1 MEGVDESVGVGEAGT
16 NSVEFVDQIFDADD
30 SLGSQRFFDEG
41 VVENGGSSTF
51 SLGKSSL
58 VDQFSDGLEVR
69 ISPGN
74 VGFNNLQHVEG
85 SLVNSEEDGIVD
97 LSESHQLEDF
107 SRLGVDLVDTS
118 NSNNKSKF
126 GFGSNVVVSSIS
138 GSSSVSQERFFLV
151 SVFLDVRFSLLE
163 DDLSVGSVL
172 LSLFQSLFDFFS
184 LLGFSDLSSSQN
196 AFRDGRNC
204 SGGFLCFHC

>member
-1 MEGVDESVGVGEAGT
+1 MFGNRVKSSLGWAQLEGVDESVGVGEAGT

-74 VGFNNLQHVEG
+74 VRFNNLQHVKG
-85 SLVNSEEDGIVD
+85 SLIDSQEDSIVD
-97 LSESHQLEDF
+97 LSKSHQLKNF
-107 SRLGVDLVDTS
+107 SRFGVDLVNTS
-118 NSNNKSKF
+118 NSNNKSNF
-126 GFGSNVVVSSIS
+126 GFWCNIIISSLS
-138 GSSSVSQERFFLV
+138 GSSFVS
-151 SVFLDVRFSLLE
+151 
-163 DDLSVGSVL
+163 
-172 LSLFQSLFDFFS
+172 
-184 LLGFSDLSSSQN
+184 
-196 AFRDGRNC
+196 
-204 SGGFLCFHC
+204 